1 MASRA
6 GPRAAGTDGSDFQH
20 RERVAAHYQ
29 MSAAL
34 KSEIRKLNAAHAVL
48 WLLMVVQVIAGA
60 LQLLPPRLVCPP
72 YWWQY
77 PYLLSA
83 APTALNLLSLR
94 RNHTGY
100 LVASVMGGGL
110 LGAAPLMY
118 GAAEML
124 PAATR
129 LLRQGVADGRLLL
142 GFPAVSVLYLA
153 VIIAAQLHGW
163 QIYYSKRLLD
173 QWHDGKKK

>member
-48 WLLMVVQVIAGA
+48 WLLMVVQVSSGLIL
-60 LQLLPPRLVCPP
+60 LQSAAPRLVCPP

-118 GAAEML
+118 GAAS
-124 PAATR
+124 PTAASC
-129 LLRQGVADGRLLL
+129 

-163 QIYYSKRLLD
+163 QIYYSKRLLTS
-173 QWHDGKKK
+173 GTTARRSRTRPRTLVLML

>member
-48 WLLMVVQVIAGA
+48 WLLMVVQVINSVTAA
-60 LQLLPPRLVCPP
+60 PRLVCPP

-118 GAAEML
+118 GAAS
-124 PAATR
+124 PTAASC
-129 LLRQGVADGRLLL
+129 

-163 QIYYSKRLLD
+163 QIYYSKRLLTS
-173 QWHDGKKK
+173 GTTARRSRTRPRTLVLML